1 MPNSIGR
8 LIQFLSSVR
17 SSGHI
22 LWKVL
27 VLNSWNQASRLGQ
40 SIFIFPFLSLHLS
53 ISSRLNSSTMPACP
67 CVCVTCAI
75 LVCFFVSVFLI
86 SSFLHL
92 CLCHVCSI
100 LPVLTFLPAQWKE
113 DDGRARQDY
122 LGEEKLPSCPLFWGV
137 KSPRMGMWSQILGSG
152 EVSGKTPAIFAVTE
166 DSTDICVFV
175 YTGLYLSHQKI
186 LIFIELTVWGR
197 WRWNN
202 QKHGCLKYSGVN
214 RPIWDEQP
222 IIGTKIANF
231 CSLQKLNTRLG
242 ADPLSFWSLSWQLFS
257 ASRRHHSSV

>member
-1 MPNSIGR
+1 MIVNKVQAFLLAFRRHGSIESYVAKLPNSIDH

-40 SIFIFPFLSLHLS
+40 SIFIFPFLCLVVFLLLHLS
-53 ISSRLNSSTMPACP
+53 ISSCLNSSTMPACP

-86 SSFLHL
+86 SSCLHL

-137 KSPRMGMWSQILGSG
+137 RSPRMGMWSQILGSG
-152 EVSGKTPAIFAVTE
+152 KCLGKPW
-166 DSTDICVFV
+166 VFWFNRGIV
-175 YTGLYLSHQKI
+175 WIYVCLYTQ
-186 LIFIELTVWGR
+186 V
-197 WRWNN
+197 
-202 QKHGCLKYSGVN
+202 
-214 RPIWDEQP
+214 
-222 IIGTKIANF
+222 
-231 CSLQKLNTRLG
+231 
-242 ADPLSFWSLSWQLFS
+242 
-257 ASRRHHSSV
+257 